1 MKPFL
6 NTDFADIC
14 PELLSFRNDQTG
26 SPRFF
31 GCDGGPNTL
40 LANHGVAKK
49 KTSKPLPPCPKG
61 CTNGYVTPMTNLS
74 KCNIAEV
81 LLLAGWIERST
92 KGPFLCERDALI
104 LADMMYPHQLNVW
117 RKDKCNVLYGVSLTK
132 HGKTTLVRKL
142 RSIIDTQKLHAEIT
156 GPDNYW
162 VKVDL
167 PNGTR
172 FNSFLSS
179 SVLLQMDAKKIQYEL
194 MNDNIVQTHIRSQL
208 VKGWWRRAIR
218 KQIKI
223 NKDSRMA
230 VSYTHLTL
238 PTKA

>member
-1 MKPFL
+1 M
-6 NTDFADIC
+6 C
-14 PELLSFRNDQTG
+14 R
-26 SPRFF
+26 
-31 GCDGGPNTL
+31 
-40 LANHGVAKK
+40 H
-49 KTSKPLPPCPKG
+49 
-61 CTNGYVTPMTNLS
+61 PMTSLS
-74 KCNIAEV
+74 KCNNAEGF
-81 LLLAGWIERST
+81 LLAGWIERST
-92 KGPFLCERDALI
+92 KGPFLCERDVLI

-117 RKDKCNVLYGVSLTK
+117 RKDKCKVLDGVSLTK

-142 RSIIDTQKLHAEIT
+142 RSIIDTQKLHAKIS

-167 PNGTR
+167 LNGTR

-179 SVLLQMDAKKIQYEL
+179 SVLYQMDAKKIQYEL
-194 MNDNIVQTHIRSQL
+194 MDNNIVQTHIRSQL

-230 VSYTHLTL
+230 HAQNRVLHRER
-238 PTKA
+238 AVRHNQQQGRH